1 VTAAAAAAE
10 WGGERAVREGG
21 FLFGAGASPG
31 RGVGFRRG
39 ETTGTGLYW
48 DGDERAW
55 PHRSQ

>member
-1 VTAAAAAAE
+1 VTAAAE